1 MRRPQFLLAVAWVVY
16 IVAWFLPVVRGEATF
31 PETLPG
37 WGAFRVAASALW
49 AFEGIHTHHAVL
61 CVTSAVTSAVF
72 LPVSVW
78 AAFGGSRRMRLVAWA
93 AAGAFVFNTH
103 WIVIF
108 GSDRGDLRIGYY
120 LWWISFLLLALALFA
135 LSRAE
140 APKDAST

>member
-1 MRRPQFLLAVAWVVY
+1 
-16 IVAWFLPVVRGEATF
+16 
-31 PETLPG
+31 
-37 WGAFRVAASALW
+37 
-49 AFEGIHTHHAVL
+49 
-61 CVTSAVTSAVF
+61 
-72 LPVSVW
+72 
-78 AAFGGSRRMRLVAWA
+78 MRLVAWT